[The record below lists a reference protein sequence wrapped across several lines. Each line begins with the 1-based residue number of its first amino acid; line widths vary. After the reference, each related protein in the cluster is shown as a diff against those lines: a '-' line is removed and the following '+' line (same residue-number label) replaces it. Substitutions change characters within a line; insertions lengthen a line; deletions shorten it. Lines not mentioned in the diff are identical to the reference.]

1 MKTKKIKRV
10 VLNLCLSFPFI
21 GFGQVSQEV
30 SHKFPAHIV
39 YKIDDLM
46 TKVNLSQEKQIKIA
60 QEFSKLDSLA
70 NISLKKGATSTQ
82 LRSYYIVSKKFLK
95 PILSAEEFDFYEYEI
110 EKDNRFL
117 VALKF
122 AAYLKLNSEQL
133 IKIREQ
139 KDYLYAKPLTTKQE
153 KINFYNTKLND
164 ILTKQQSVLLL
175 QIIYKDQS
183 IADAKKDWERIQQLK
198 LVNDKESSTEYKK
211 IENYHS
217 LKNSF
222 LDLDSEKFDKKK
234 IEKLIAKITL
244 EEPPLLIRAN
254 ILSAGEFKNNSF
266 SSIIKYEKD
275 IKLTES
281 QIDTL
286 LAKYKELE
294 KIRFE
299 NEERDLTSKLP
310 LKEPSEYDNVIK
322 LLNPE
327 QINIWLGNKHKNQAI
342 KIALKN
348 WKKLEMEGLIK
359 DLNQETTVLDFSN
372 YQLKFLIADE
382 KTRMYNTP
390 EYAFYKRDVEQK
402 KPDLLKQ
409 LDLIARNK
417 SKGIT
422 TKNGLTW

>member
-1 MKTKKIKRV
+1 MRTKKIKRV
-10 VLNLCLSFPFI
+10 VLNLCLFPII
-21 GFGQVSQEV
+21 GFGQVSKDV
-30 SHKFPAHIV
+30 SHKYPAHIV
-39 YKIDDLM
+39 YKIDNLLS
-46 TKVNLSQEKQIKIA
+46 KVNLNSEKQIKIA
-60 QEFSKLDSLA
+60 HEFFKLDSLA
-70 NISLKKGATSTQ
+70 NISLKKDATSIQ
-82 LRSYYIVSKKFLK
+82 LRSYYAVDKEIIK
-95 PILSAEEFDFYEYEI
+95 PILSAEEFDIYEYET
-110 EKDNRFL
+110 ETDNRFL
-117 VALKF
+117 AALKF
-122 AAYLKLNSEQL
+122 GSSLKLNAIQL
-133 IKIREQ
+133 NKIREQ
-139 KDYLYAKPLTTKQE
+139 KELLYAASLSTKE
-153 KINFYNTKLND
+153 DKISVYNNKLSE
-164 ILTKQQSVLLL
+164 ILNKEQYILLL
-175 QIIYKDQS
+175 QIIYKEQS
-183 IADAKKDWERIQQLK
+183 MADAKKDWHRIKQLD
-198 LVNDKESSTEYKK
+198 LVSEEKNNSEYKK

-234 IEKLIAKITL
+234 LEFLTAKITL
-244 EEPPLLIRAN
+244 DEPPLLIRAN

-275 IKLTES
+275 IKLTET

-294 KIRFE
+294 MIRFE

-322 LLNPE
+322 ILKPE
-327 QINIWLGNKHKNQAI
+327 QISVWLGNKHKNQAT

-359 DLNQETTVLDFSN
+359 YLNQEATVLDFSN

-390 EYAFYKRDVEQK
+390 EYAFYKRDIEQK

-417 SKGIT
+417 SKGIS